1 MKATTVRIVL
11 LPMCCLTMISCD
23 SNKSKIEEKAKQ
35 FTEAL
40 KTKDVAISD
49 HTIVKTRVESEPDG
63 DESFVITG
71 LVNKDYDINVKL
83 QVS

>member
-11 LPMCCLTMISCD
+11 LLMCCLTMISCD

-49 HTIVKTRVESEPDG
+49 HTIVKNRVESEPGD
-63 DESFVITG
+63 DESFVIAG
-71 LVNKDYDINVKL
+71 LVNKGYDINVKY

>member
-1 MKATTVRIVL
+1 MVRQRHPPATDN
-11 LPMCCLTMISCD
+11 PPWA
-23 SNKSKIEEKAKQ
+23 EKAKQ

-49 HTIVKTRVESEPDG
+49 HTIVKTRVESEPDD